1 MGLGR
6 MGGRRVLP
14 RWGRGATTACV
25 RSASLTRLT
34 RDTGCPCVAGWRT
47 LVTWGGRPCG
57 SGCSPSTMPSVRP
70 TWLGRWWSAAAARG
84 RSAAAKST

>member
-34 RDTGCPCVAGWRT
+34 RDTAGCVARG
-47 LVTWGGRPCG
+47 LAHACY
-57 SGCSPSTMPSVRP
+57 
-70 TWLGRWWSAAAARG
+70 LG
-84 RSAAAKST
+84 